1 MGNRKILIDNPIRE
15 TLKGE
20 FNVSYVTIRK
30 ALAGD
35 PKTLLH
41 VRIRERAIEL
51 GGRYGQN

>member
-20 FNVSYVTIRK
+20 FNVSLVTIRK